1 MNHLI
6 RYYNQNRKKIWGI
19 VIIIAS
25 AFLLLQL
32 VNHFYKVENQK
43 RLEGNSKRQE
53 EPNINTNTTVLTENQ
68 SVVTGKKVETKKLET
83 ATNLIDEFIS
93 YCNTREI
100 EKAYELLTE
109 QCKEQIYSNLEIFE
123 QAYINNVFE
132 GKLKKASIENW
143 YDNIYKVKIMEDML
157 STGKSDG
164 KVKQDYMTIV
174 EESNGYKLNI
184 NGYIGR
190 KAINRATEKDNI
202 KMEVVNRNTYKE
214 YEEYTIKITNN
225 TEDIILLDGRTDVK
239 TLHLLDSKGGT
250 YSSYSHEL
258 TEPMLTIEQGKT
270 KEITIKFY
278 STFISNKKIEAV
290 VFSDLILRNGQL
302 TEKIEFRAEV

>member
-32 VNHFYKVENQK
+32 INHFYKVENQK
-43 RLEGNSKRQE
+43 RLEGNNKRQE
-53 EPNINTNTTVLTENQ
+53 EPSISTNTTILTENQ
-68 SVVTGKKVETKKLET
+68 SVVTGKRVENKKLKI

-93 YCNTREI
+93 YCNNKEI

-123 QAYINNVFE
+123 QAYVDNVFE
-132 GKLKKASIENW
+132 GKQKKASIENW

-164 KVKQDYMTIV
+164 KTKQDYMTIV
-174 EESNGYKLNI
+174 EENEEYKLNI
-184 NGYIGR
+184 NGYIG
-190 KAINRATEKDNI
+190 KTIINRTTEKDDI
-202 KMEVVNRNTYKE
+202 KVEVVNKNTYKE
-214 YEEYTIKITNN
+214 YEEYTIKVTNYTKN
-225 TEDIILLDGRTDVK
+225 IILLDGRTDAK
-239 TLHLLDSKGGT
+239 TLYLQDSKGVT

-278 STFISNKKIEAV
+278 STFISTKKIESI
-290 VFSDLILRNGQL
+290 VFSDLILLNGQL

>member
-32 VNHFYKVENQK
+32 INHFYKVENQK
-43 RLEGNSKRQE
+43 RLEGNNKRQE
-53 EPNINTNTTVLTENQ
+53 ELSISTNTTILTENQ
-68 SVVTGKKVETKKLET
+68 SVVTGKKVENKKLKT

-93 YCNTREI
+93 YCNNREI

-123 QAYINNVFE
+123 QAYVNNVFE
-132 GKLKKASIENW
+132 GKQKKASIENW

-164 KVKQDYMTIV
+164 KTKQDYMTIV
-174 EESNGYKLNI
+174 EENEEYKLNI
-184 NGYIGR
+184 NGYIG
-190 KAINRATEKDNI
+190 KTIINRTTEKDDI
-202 KMEVVNRNTYKE
+202 KVEVVNKNTYKE
-214 YEEYTIKITNN
+214 YEEYTIKVTNH
-225 TEDIILLDGRTDVK
+225 TENIILLDGRTDAK
-239 TLHLLDSKGGT
+239 TLYLQDSKGVT

-278 STFISNKKIEAV
+278 STFISTKKIESI
-290 VFSDLILRNGQL
+290 VFSDLILLNGQL

>member
-53 EPNINTNTTVLTENQ
+53 GPSINTNTTILTENQ

-93 YCNTREI
+93 YCNNGEV

-132 GKLKKASIENW
+132 GKQKKASIENW

-190 KAINRATEKDNI
+190 KAINRTTEKDNI

-239 TLHLLDSKGGT
+239 TLHLQDSKGIT

-278 STFISNKKIEAV
+278 STFISSKKIEAI

>member
-32 VNHFYKVENQK
+32 INHFYKVENQK
-43 RLEGNSKRQE
+43 RLEGNNKRQE
-53 EPNINTNTTVLTENQ
+53 ELSISTNTTILTENQ
-68 SVVTGKKVETKKLET
+68 SVVTGKKVENKKLKT

-93 YCNTREI
+93 YCNNREI

-123 QAYINNVFE
+123 QAYVNNVFE
-132 GKLKKASIENW
+132 GKQKKASIENW

-164 KVKQDYMTIV
+164 KTKQDYMTIV
-174 EESNGYKLNI
+174 EENEEYKLNI
-184 NGYIGR
+184 NGYIG
-190 KAINRATEKDNI
+190 KTIINRTTEKDDI
-202 KMEVVNRNTYKE
+202 KVEVVNKNTYKE
-214 YEEYTIKITNN
+214 N
-225 TEDIILLDGRTDVK
+225 
-239 TLHLLDSKGGT
+239 
-250 YSSYSHEL
+250 
-258 TEPMLTIEQGKT
+258 
-270 KEITIKFY
+270 
-278 STFISNKKIEAV
+278 
-290 VFSDLILRNGQL
+290 
-302 TEKIEFRAEV
+302 